1 MRDESEFVNWQ
12 KEMKEKDKYEQ
23 LENQQRRK
31 I

>member
-1 MRDESEFVNWQ
+1 
-12 KEMKEKDKYEQ
+12 MKEKDKYEE